1 MVATLWEEHGLRK
14 GSTPSEFACQLFAAL
29 IPTATLYAQALA
41 NVIDFYL
48 DGDKQDIRENI
59 ARMARSEKDMS
70 QDIMVYVYEALRLR
84 PIVSLH

>member
-1 MVATLWEEHGLRK
+1 MVTKLWEAYGLQK
-14 GSTPSEFACQLFAAL
+14 GRSPSEFACQLFTAL
-29 IPTATLYAQALA
+29 IPTATLYSQALA

-48 DGDKQDIRENI
+48 DDDKQDIRENI